1 MYCAMLR
8 YIVEKAA
15 DMFNN
20 IELTPRHIS
29 TDFEKA
35 AINVFEEVFPSAVV
49 TGCHFHLGQLVMRK
63 VNELGLKTIYTS
75 NQEFALHA
83 RMLYGL
89 AYVPAADVPTAL
101 EIIRATMPAVRQ
113 PLVQYF
119 DSTYVNGPVA
129 RSAGTRTNHVV
140 HRPPMFHPAM
150 WNVAELFEH
159 DLPTTNNHVEAWHR
173 RLQTL
178 IAIDHPSFYA

>member
-1 MYCAMLR
+1 MTGWIL
-8 YIVEKAA
+8 
-15 DMFNN
+15 DDS
-20 IELTPRHIS
+20 LS
-29 TDFEKA
+29 
-35 AINVFEEVFPSAVV
+35 VFPSAVV
-49 TGCHFHLGQLVMRK
+49 TGCHFHLGQSFMRK

-75 NQEFALHA
+75 DQEFALHA

-101 EIIRATMPAVRQ
+101 EIIRSTMPAVGQ

-119 DSTYVNGPVA
+119 DSTYVNGSAA

-159 DLPTTNNHVEAWHR
+159 DLPTTNNHVEATSSIFSVFEM
-173 RLQTL
+173 LSKYKIIT
-178 IAIDHPSFYA
+178 IIISAF